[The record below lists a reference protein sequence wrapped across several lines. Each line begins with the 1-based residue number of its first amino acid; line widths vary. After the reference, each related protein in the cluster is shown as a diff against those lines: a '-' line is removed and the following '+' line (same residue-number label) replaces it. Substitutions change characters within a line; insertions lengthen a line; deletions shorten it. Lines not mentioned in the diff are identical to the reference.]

1 MLSGYPTATPT
12 YSRVVALTRVVYHC
26 RHTRGVRAEAARS
39 VLLYC
44 WPVLEFLIHIF
55 VGSIDLLAN
64 HLTSVPH
71 PSENHIHIRI
81 QMYDNLSSLTALLT
95 ALSDLD
101 DLCVTIDEA
110 YKTSFQK
117 DDFERWDEKS

>member
-1 MLSGYPTATPT
+1 
-12 YSRVVALTRVVYHC
+12 
-26 RHTRGVRAEAARS
+26 
-39 VLLYC
+39 
-44 WPVLEFLIHIF
+44 
-55 VGSIDLLAN
+55 
-64 HLTSVPH
+64 
-71 PSENHIHIRI
+71 
-81 QMYDNLSSLTALLT
+81 MYDNLSSLTALLT